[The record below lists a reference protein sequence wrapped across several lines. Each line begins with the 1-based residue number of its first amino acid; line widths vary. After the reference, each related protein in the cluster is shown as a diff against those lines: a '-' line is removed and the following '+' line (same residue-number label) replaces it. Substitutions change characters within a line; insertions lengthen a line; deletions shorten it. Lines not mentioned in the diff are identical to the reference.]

1 MASKEDK
8 QETAQALF
16 CAMAD
21 YLGQDKIKLTN
32 SLFDV
37 KKYTDYPKFKKEWD
51 NQYSKKKNSVEEIF
65 KNHVKSGQ
73 ASFQQVDDFLTKYK
87 PWYISSSNIAKQL
100 IAEVNGLNKLHA
112 KIADFDWS
120 EVFYEHKDEIMN
132 NISKLFEVANAK
144 QKKNTDTKT
153 KRIFIPFGELNKWS
167 PADIYFA
174 TPLAATE
181 IENAASQINLPK
193 TTFISLNKMISRLID
208 NGELLPLSLK
218 FAPDKVTI
226 KKVNFKRTQEWKEL
240 EKYGGGDVSWT
251 AYPRG
256 KIPQKPP
263 ARDLKLFLKNTNN
276 ENDKI
281 LIRHDAS
288 TAGIKGEILLKGMA
302 ARGGSLGLEQILGI
316 ISLID
321 DSVATEIK
329 NTFKTLNATFK
340 NMKKPIRK
348 ELTDKVKSKGFD
360 MKNKDEKTK
369 EVIKESKKEINYDER
384 VGQLSAIHVS
394 NKIWPIII
402 KNIFTDENTKSSFVR
417 MTYAYAASMS
427 KDSAKFVVAK

>member
-1 MASKEDK
+1 MASKEDI

-21 YLGQDKIKLTN
+21 YLGQEKIKLPN

-37 KKYTDYPKFKKEWD
+37 KKYTDYSKFKKEWD

-65 KNHVKSGQ
+65 ETKVKSGQ

-112 KIADFDWS
+112 KIKKFGWS
-120 EVFYEHKDEIMN
+120 DVFYEHKDEIMD

-153 KRIFIPFGELNKWS
+153 KRRFIPFGELNKWS

-174 TPLAATE
+174 TPLAKTK
-181 IENAASQINLPK
+181 IKNAALQNNLPE
-193 TTFISLNKMISRLID
+193 TTFFSLNEMISKLID
-208 NGELLPLSLK
+208 DGELLPLSLK
-218 FAPDKVTI
+218 FAPGEVTV
-226 KKVNFKRTQEWKEL
+226 KKVNFDRTKEWKEL
-240 EKYGGGDVSWT
+240 EKYEGGEYEWS

-256 KIPQKPP
+256 NIPQKPP
-263 ARDLKLFLKNTNN
+263 ARDLKLFLKNTNS
-276 ENDKI
+276 EKDKI

-329 NTFKTLNATFK
+329 NKFKTSNTTFKA
-340 NMKKPIRK
+340 MKKPIRK
-348 ELTDKVKSKGFD
+348 ELTDKIKAKGFD
-360 MKNKDEKTK
+360 MKNKDDKTK
-369 EVIKESKKEINYDER
+369 EIIKEVKKEINYDER
-384 VGQLSAIHVS
+384 VGQLSALHVS

-402 KNIFTDENTKSSFVR
+402 ENIFDKKTTKSSFVR

-427 KDSAKFVVAK
+427 ADSAKFVVAK

>member
-1 MASKEDK
+1 MASKEDI

-21 YLGQDKIKLTN
+21 YLGQDKIKLSK

-37 KKYTDYPKFKKEWD
+37 NTYKTYPDFKTAW
-51 NQYSKKKNSVEEIF
+51 NMMYSKKKNSVEEIF

-73 ASFQQVDDFLTKYK
+73 ASFQQVDDFLTKQK
-87 PWYISSSNIAKQL
+87 AWYISSSNIGKELVAK
-100 IAEVNGLNKLHA
+100 VNGLNKLHA
-112 KIADFDWS
+112 KIAPFGWS
-120 EVFYEHKDEIMN
+120 DVFYEHKDEIMD
-132 NISKLFEVANAK
+132 NISKLFEVANEK
-144 QKKNTDTKT
+144 QKNNRETKT
-153 KRIFIPFGELNKWS
+153 KRRFIPFGELNKWS

-174 TPLAATE
+174 TPLAKKT
-181 IENAASQINLPK
+181 IITAASQSNLSK
-193 TTFISLNKMISRLID
+193 TTFFSLNSMISKLID

-218 FAPDKVTI
+218 FAPDKVTV
-226 KKVNFKRTQEWKEL
+226 KKVNFNRTQDWKEL
-240 EKYGGGDVSWT
+240 EKYEGGDVSWT
-251 AYPRG
+251 AYPTG
-256 KIPQKPP
+256 NIIGKPP
-263 ARDLKLFLKNTNN
+263 ARDLKLFLKNTNS

-281 LIRHDAS
+281 LIRHDPS
-288 TAGIKGEILLKGMA
+288 TAGIKGEIMLKGMN

-316 ISLID
+316 ISLISD
-321 DSVATEIK
+321 GVTNDIK
-329 NTFKTLNATFK
+329 NKFKTANTTFKEL
-340 NMKKPIRK
+340 KKPIRK
-348 ELTDKVKSKGFD
+348 ELTDKVKTKGFD

-417 MTYAYAASMS
+417 MAYAYAASMS
-427 KDSAKFVVAK
+427 SDSAKFVVAK